1 MKEFL
6 KNLDDETDYDILIV
20 KLLDFENIKKVKEAY
35 PNLNER
41 VLLTCFTLNLLN
53 EGSEGLRHSSKR
65 LAEFLVSGQ
74 QDNVNNEYPIFFGY
88 FKEWRTADID
98 GLKSEIT
105 DAKKSLSEMLVEEE
119 RDDAETQWNEGVKI
133 NMSIMDN
140 TVSLLDKYGKSP
152 PSF

>member
-6 KNLDDETDYDILIV
+6 KNLHEEKDYDKLIV
-20 KLLDFENIKKVKEAY
+20 KLLDFENTKKVKEVY

-65 LAEFLVSGQ
+65 LAEFLVSDQ
-74 QDNVNNEYPIFFGY
+74 HDNVNAAYPIFFEH
-88 FKEWRTADID
+88 FKEWRSEDIS

-152 PSF
+152 PSY

>member
-6 KNLDDETDYDILIV
+6 KNLHEEKDYDILIV
-20 KLLDFENIKKVKEAY
+20 KLLDFENVKKVKESY

-41 VLLTCFTLNLLN
+41 VLLTCFTINLLDEGN
-53 EGSEGLRHSSKR
+53 EDFKHSSKR
-65 LAEFLVSGQ
+65 LAEYLASDQ
-74 QDNVNNEYPIFFGY
+74 QDNVNNEYPIFFEH
-88 FKEWRTADID
+88 FKKWRAEDIN

-105 DAKKSLSEMLVEEE
+105 NAKQSLSEMLVDEE
-119 RDDAETQWNEGVKI
+119 RDDAEVQWNEGVKI

-152 PSF
+152 PSY

>member
-6 KNLDDETDYDILIV
+6 KNLQEEKNYDKLIV
-20 KLLDFENIKKVKEAY
+20 KLLDFENTKKVKEVY

-41 VLLTCFTLNLLN
+41 VLLTCFTLNLLDEGN
-53 EGSEGLRHSSKR
+53 EEFKHSSKR
-65 LAEFLVSGQ
+65 LAEFLVSDQ
-74 QDNVNNEYPIFFGY
+74 QDNVNAEYLIFFEH
-88 FKEWRTADID
+88 FKEWRSEDIS

-105 DAKKSLSEMLVEEE
+105 DAKQSLSEMLVEEE

-152 PSF
+152 PSY